1 MRKRIG
7 PALLTPVIALAGC
20 TSQPAAE
27 PEPEDSVSATLEASQ
42 GDSAELTFDAEAA
55 EGATLV
61 RSEGGA
67 DSFDP
72 DCRITETGMA
82 GIENPATL
90 GDFVEAFPA
99 GTTLSFEP
107 VYMVDFGS
115 LCTRS
120 DGEDALCAIFESYDV
135 EAYRPDIEVIA
146 MGVYADRC
154 RTAEGVGPGSSIA
167 DAVDAY
173 GEARFGFSYENE
185 AREYV
190 SFAEAPDAY
199 SFRAESETADAMEG
213 ADNRPS
219 GSHGGNYAGIEGDSY
234 FETNVAHPDAR
245 LWEIWISTPL

>member
-1 MRKRIG
+1 MKKRIG
-7 PALLTPVIALAGC
+7 AALLAPIIVLAGC

-27 PEPEDSVSATLEASQ
+27 PESDDNVDAGREALRGDAQ
-42 GDSAELTFDAEAA
+42 GLTFDAEAA
-55 EGATLV
+55 EGTTLV
-61 RSEGGA
+61 RSEGSG

-72 DCRITETGMA
+72 ECLITETGMA

-90 GDFVEAFPA
+90 GEFVEAFPA
-99 GTTLSFEP
+99 GTALSFQP

-120 DGEDALCAIFESYDV
+120 DGEDSLCVVFESYEV
-135 EAYRPDIEVIA
+135 EEYRPDIPVIA
-146 MGVYADRC
+146 MGVYADQC
-154 RTAEGVGPGSSIA
+154 RTAEGVGPGTSVA

-199 SFRAESETADAMEG
+199 SFRAESDVAQVME
-213 ADNRPS
+213 DDRNRPS
-219 GSHGGNYAGIEGDSY
+219 GRYGGNYAGVEGESY